1 MLPNLDKLYKP
12 YAKDAD
18 LKTSILYWEREAA
31 NLSIAPEIRDT
42 AIAETFLEM
51 AGGKTFPIGSCDCG
65 CEFPIVWS
73 SVSINHY
80 VLKRMIAMKDEVDIH
95 KADIIKATIHAGM
108 LAIIEAKNAEFVIEQ
123 TKQFDVFTWVKEKF
137 NGLVRS
143 SK

>member
-1 MLPNLDKLYKP
+1 
-12 YAKDAD
+12 
-18 LKTSILYWEREAA
+18 
-31 NLSIAPEIRDT
+31 
-42 AIAETFLEM
+42 
-51 AGGKTFPIGSCDCG
+51 
-65 CEFPIVWS
+65 
-73 SVSINHY
+73 
-80 VLKRMIAMKDEVDIH
+80 MIAMKDEVDIH